1 MQALSEAEISERL
14 LAFIRDTILSGD
26 PHGELNETTP
36 LLEWGVLDSLNTAR
50 LIAFIRQD
58 LGTEV
63 PLAKITARS
72 FKDVRSITSMLVDAA
87 SGNPS

>member
-1 MQALSEAEISERL
+1 MQALSKAEISERL
-14 LAFIRDTILSGD
+14 LGFIRDTILSGD
-26 PHGELNETTP
+26 PHSELDETTP

-63 PLAKITARS
+63 PLAKITAS
-72 FKDVRSITSMLVDAA
+72 TFKNVNSIASMLVGVTAGTG
-87 SGNPS
+87 S